1 MFGTYF
7 YNKIITKNVVA
18 FGTLFNNISIKK
30 QDESDNDLSIFKV
43 PISYGPVQKFL
54 ARIEQFPDGNRKIA
68 TTLPRMSFEMV
79 SIDYDGSRKS
89 SVIQT
94 FKTSSSSD
102 GTSVNNVYMPTPYN
116 IQFELNIMS
125 KVQDDIL
132 QIVEQILPFFQPSFN
147 VSINFIP
154 EINEIRDVPII
165 LNRINF
171 RDDYEEDF
179 RSRKI
184 INYTLTFTLKTYLFS
199 KIPSDSQGL
208 IKKVQVD
215 YATDAIKSA
224 KREVRYVST
233 PKALQDYNDDNQINE
248 LDDPF
253 IEMGDDFGFNRTI
266 TEYQDFKTYSPTQG
280 VDVDV

>member
-30 QDESDNDLSIFKV
+30 QDESNNDLSIFKV

-125 KVQDDIL
+125 KVQDDVL

-147 VSINFIP
+147 VSINFVP

-179 RSRKI
+179 RSRRI

-199 KIPSDSQGL
+199 QIPSDSQGL

-266 TEYQDFKTYSPTQG
+266 TEYQDFKTYSSAQG